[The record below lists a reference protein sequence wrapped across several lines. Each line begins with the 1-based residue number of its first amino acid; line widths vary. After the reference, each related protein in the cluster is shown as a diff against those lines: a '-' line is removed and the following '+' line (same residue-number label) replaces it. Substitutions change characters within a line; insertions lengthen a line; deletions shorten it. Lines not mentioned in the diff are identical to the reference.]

1 MAFMSKRSDAS
12 QITPEVLLRAYA
24 LGLFPMAEDRDS
36 KTLFWVE
43 PKQRGIFDLDSLN
56 VSHSLAKTVRSER
69 FEISANRD
77 FAGVLE
83 GCADRPATWINS
95 EIRRLYCELHA
106 IGHAHSI
113 EAYADGALV
122 GGLYGVSLRGA
133 FFGESMFHSARD
145 ASKVALVHLAARL
158 RLGGFTLLDTQFL
171 TPHLATLG
179 AYEISRQQY
188 LARLAGALNGEGD
201 TGAFLEPP
209 MSGAQALKLV
219 RGASAR

>member
-1 MAFMSKRSDAS
+1 MSKRSDAS

-43 PKQRGIFDLDSLN
+43 PRARGIFDLDGLI
-56 VSHSLAKTVRSER
+56 VSHSLAKAVRSDR
-69 FEISANRD
+69 FEICVNRD
-77 FAGVLE
+77 FDGVLE
-83 GCADRPATWINS
+83 GCAARAATWINA
-95 EIRRLYCELHA
+95 EIRRLYAELHA

-145 ASKVALVHLAARL
+145 ASKVALVHLVARL
-158 RLGGFTLLDTQFL
+158 RLGAFTLLDTQFL
-171 TPHLATLG
+171 TPHLASLG
-179 AYEISRQQY
+179 AFEISRQDY
-188 LARLAGALNGEGD
+188 LARLASALQGQGD
-201 TGAFLEPP
+201 AGAFAAPP
-209 MSGAQALKLV
+209 MSGDQALRLV
-219 RGASAR
+219 RGPSAR

>member
-1 MAFMSKRSDAS
+1 MSKRSDAS
-12 QITPEVLLRAYA
+12 QITPEVLLKAYA
-24 LGLFPMAEDRDS
+24 LGLFPMAEDRNS

-43 PKQRGIFDLDSLN
+43 PKQRGIFDLDRLA
-56 VSHSLAKTVRSER
+56 VSHSLAKTVRSDR
-69 FEISANRD
+69 FAITANRD
-77 FAGVLE
+77 FAGVLD
-83 GCADRPATWINS
+83 GCADRPATWING

-133 FFGESMFHSARD
+133 FFGESMFHVARD

-158 RLGGFTLLDTQFL
+158 RLGGFALLDTQFL
-171 TPHLATLG
+171 TPHLASLG
-179 AYEISRQQY
+179 AYEISRQHY
-188 LARLAGALNGEGD
+188 MARLAGALGGQGD
-201 TGAFLEPP
+201 AGVFSAPPLTGD
-209 MSGAQALKLV
+209 QALTLV

>member
-1 MAFMSKRSDAS
+1 MSKRSDAS
-12 QITPEVLLRAYA
+12 QITPEVLLKAYA

-43 PKQRGIFDLDSLN
+43 PKQRGIFDFDRLN
-56 VSHSLAKTVRSER
+56 VSHSLAKTVRSDR
-69 FEISANRD
+69 FEIAANRD

-83 GCADRPATWINS
+83 GCADRPATWING

-133 FFGESMFHSARD
+133 FFGESMFHVARD

-158 RLGGFTLLDTQFL
+158 RLGGFALLDTQFL
-171 TPHLATLG
+171 TPHLASLG
-179 AYEISRQQY
+179 AYEISRQHY
-188 LARLAGALNGEGD
+188 MARLAGALGGQGD
-201 TGAFLEPP
+201 AGVFSGPPLTGD
-209 MSGAQALKLV
+209 QALTLV